1 MDVFDEAAIR
11 LTRPRTMD
19 AAKLLG
25 RAFWGDPFSE
35 YLFPDVS
42 ERTVLEEKFYLLNIQ
57 HAMIGGEVYTTSSF
71 KGVAAWRFFGD
82 EKSKKVE
89 AVVDPR
95 KGLAKAMGDGPFQ
108 RLMKANGA
116 LNESH
121 KRIMPVPHCYLLFL
135 GVEPGQQ
142 GKGYGGILI
151 DPILRYA
158 DEKGL
163 PCYLETMKEVNLLFY
178 DKHGFKIVQ
187 AKQLPDD
194 GPFTW
199 FLLRK
204 PVKPS
209 PVFLPAA

>member
-1 MDVFDEAAIR
+1 MDIFEEDAIR
-11 LTRPRTMD
+11 LTRPRVMD

-25 RAFWGDPFSE
+25 RAFWSDPFSE
-35 YLFPDVS
+35 YLFPEEA
-42 ERTVLEEKFYLLNIQ
+42 ERKILEERFYLLNIQ
-57 HAMIGGEVYTTSSF
+57 HAMTGGEVYTTSSF
-71 KGVAAWRFFGD
+71 KGIAAWHFFGD
-82 EKSKKVE
+82 EKRKKVE
-89 AVVDPR
+89 GAYDPR
-95 KGLAKAMGDGPFQ
+95 SRLEQVVGEEPFQ
-108 RLMKANGA
+108 RLVKASSA

-121 KRIMPVPHCYLLFL
+121 KRIMPLPHCYLLFL

-151 DPILRYA
+151 DPVLKYA

-178 DKHGFKIVQ
+178 DKYGFNVVQ

-199 FLLRK
+199 HLLRK
-204 PVKPS
+204 PLK
-209 PVFLPAA
+209 

>member
-1 MDVFDEAAIR
+1 MDIFDEVAIK
-11 LTRPRTMD
+11 LTRPRELD

-25 RAFWGDPFSE
+25 RAFWGDPFAE
-35 YLFPDVS
+35 YLFPDET
-42 ERTVLEEKFYLLNIQ
+42 ERTVLEEKFYQLNLR
-57 HAMIGGEVYTTSSF
+57 HAMMGGEVYTTSSF
-71 KGVAAWRFFGD
+71 KGIAAWRFFDD
-82 EKSKKVE
+82 EKGKKVE
-89 AVVDPR
+89 QAADPR
-95 KGLAKAMGDGPFQ
+95 TRLQDAMGEEAFQ
-108 RLMKANGA
+108 RLLKANSM

-121 KRIMPVPHCYLLFL
+121 KRIMPVPHCYLAFL

-151 DPILRYA
+151 DPVLKYA
-158 DEKGL
+158 DGKGL

-199 FLLRK
+199 YLLRK
-204 PVKPS
+204 PVK
-209 PVFLPAA
+209 